1 MTTISDPDVPTIIA
15 EQLEP
20 QLLDRARSRSR
31 LAVVVG
37 VGLTL
42 FAVLNA
48 TAAVYLYRGIND
60 LRTVEARLEELGA
73 FEQRIGARLDTVNN
87 GFQSRFEK
95 LDSQLQGSF
104 NEVNG
109 NIARLEQNLPL
120 AGDAGL
126 SSAPEPVVTTS
137 TVAEASPDTEVAAE
151 PAIADTPRPPKRRVA
166 AAPPAPNPSY
176 QRTQT
181 PDGKVYY
188 RKIN

>member
-20 QLLDRARSRSR
+20 QLLDRAKSRSR

>member
-48 TAAVYLYRGIND
+48 TAAIYLYRGISD
-60 LRTVEARLEELGA
+60 LRTVEGRLEELGT

-104 NEVNG
+104 NEING
-109 NIARLEQNLPL
+109 NIARLQQNLPL
-120 AGDAGL
+120 AGEAGV

>member
-1 MTTISDPDVPTIIA
+1 MTTISDPHVPAVAA
-15 EQLEP
+15 EPIEP
-20 QLLDRARSRSR
+20 QLLDRDASRSR
-31 LAVVVG
+31 LAIVVG

-48 TAAVYLYRGIND
+48 TAAIYLYRGIND
-60 LRTVEARLEELGA
+60 LRTVEGRLEELGA
-73 FEQRIGARLDTVNN
+73 FEQRIVARLDTVNN

-120 AGDAGL
+120 AGDAGV

-151 PAIADTPRPPKRRVA
+151 PTIIDTPRPPKRRVA
-166 AAPPAPNPSY
+166 AVPPAPNPGY
-176 QRTQT
+176 QRTET

>member
-1 MTTISDPDVPTIIA
+1 MTTISDPNVPTIIA

-20 QLLDRARSRSR
+20 QLLDRAKSRSR
-31 LAVVVG
+31 LAIVVG

-109 NIARLEQNLPL
+109 NMARLEQNLPL
-120 AGDAGL
+120 AGDAGV